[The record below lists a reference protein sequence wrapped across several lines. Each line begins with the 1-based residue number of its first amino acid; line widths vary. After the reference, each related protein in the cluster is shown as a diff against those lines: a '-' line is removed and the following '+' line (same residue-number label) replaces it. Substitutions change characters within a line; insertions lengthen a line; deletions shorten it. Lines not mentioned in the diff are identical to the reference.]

1 MASAAAVALVTVC
14 CLLAAAG
21 RVQAASKTVALKTL
35 LLTTPG

>member
-1 MASAAAVALVTVC
+1 MAGTAAVALVAVC

-21 RVQAASKTVALKTL
+21 RVQAAPRTVALKTL